1 MNMRR
6 SLSQLLAGATLIGAL
21 AATGGCGKGDANGK
35 LLSSDKIKAGE
46 SEFLLARAHDF
57 DRACETLYLNVPVRT
72 QLGDATEDVKG
83 AFAAA
88 EDVDASPTKIR
99 RWDYVLMHNQQNPQ
113 SYEAIFIGEWH
124 PVHGRKAANGPNYAL
139 FTPLRCVV
147 TKSAVQLF
155 ELEPPFVEDAG
166 AGPSKRSAAIVA
178 KYSRIAPGVGE
189 SVEQRTQEFA
199 TSDKANV
206 KEAAA
211 LSVIVKEQEEH
222 AAPTASGSSS
232 PR

>member
-1 MNMRR
+1 MKTRK
-6 SLSQLLAGATLIGAL
+6 SPSQVIAGAALIGVV
-21 AATGGCGKGDANGK
+21 AATGCGKGDSNGK
-35 LLSSDKIKAGE
+35 VLASDKIKVAE

-57 DRACETLYLNVPVRT
+57 DRACESLYLKVPVQT
-72 QLGDATEDVKG
+72 QLRDVTEEVKG
-83 AFAAA
+83 AFAATA
-88 EDVDASPTKIR
+88 DVQASPTKIR

-113 SYEAIFIGEWH
+113 SYESIFIGEWH
-124 PVHGRKAANGPNYAL
+124 PASRNKPGNGPDYAL

-147 TKSAVQLF
+147 TKSTVQLF

-166 AGPSKRSAAIVA
+166 DGPSKRSAAIVA
-178 KYSRIAPGVGE
+178 KYSHIAPGVGE

-206 KEAAA
+206 NEAAA
-211 LSVIVKEQEEH
+211 LSIIVKEQEEH
-222 AAPTASGSSS
+222 PASTASGSSS

>member
-1 MNMRR
+1 MKMRR
-6 SLSQLLAGATLIGAL
+6 SPSQLLAGVTLLGVL
-21 AATGGCGKGDANGK
+21 AATGCGKGDSNGK
-35 LLSSDKIKAGE
+35 LLTSDKIKVGE

-57 DRACETLYLNVPVRT
+57 DRACETLYLNVPVRK
-72 QLGDATEDVKG
+72 QLGDAAEDVKG
-83 AFAAA
+83 AFASI
-88 EDVDASPTKIR
+88 EDVESSPTKIR

-113 SYEAIFIGEWH
+113 SYESIFIGEWH
-124 PVHGRKAANGPNYAL
+124 PGHHKNPGNGPDYAL
-139 FTPLRCVV
+139 FTPLRCIF

-178 KYSRIAPGVGE
+178 KYSRVAPGVGE
-189 SVEQRTQEFA
+189 SVEQRTQAFA

-211 LSVIVKEQEEH
+211 LSVVVKEQDEH
-222 AAPTASGSSS
+222 PAATASGSSS

>member
-1 MNMRR
+1 MKMRR
-6 SLSQLLAGATLIGAL
+6 SPSQLLAGAMMIGVL
-21 AATGGCGKGDANGK
+21 AATGCGKGDSNGK
-35 LLSSDKIKAGE
+35 VLASDKIKVGE

-57 DRACETLYLNVPVRT
+57 DRLCETLYLNVPVRT
-72 QLGDATEDVKG
+72 QLRDATEDVKG
-83 AFAAA
+83 AFAAT
-88 EDVDASPTKIR
+88 EDVEASPTKIR

-113 SYEAIFIGEWH
+113 SFESIFIGEWH
-124 PVHGRKAANGPNYAL
+124 PVHRKKPGNGPDYAL

-147 TKSAVQLF
+147 TKSGVQLF

-178 KYSRIAPGVGE
+178 KYSRVAPGVGE

-206 KEAAA
+206 KEAPA

-222 AAPTASGSSS
+222 PPSTASGSSA